1 MTDPN
6 GMNGSDFPTV
16 DNPTGVPDYS
26 GSDLPTNEEMGGLS
40 SSVGGMSRAPRV
52 DDSIVDEI
60 GGTGEAGLS
69 RDPDDAAGA
78 PVHEVSGKKTNQV
91 P

>member
-6 GMNGSDFPTV
+6 DFNGSDLP
-16 DNPTGVPDYS
+16 DLGNADGVPSYS
-26 GSDLPTNEEMGGLS
+26 GSDLPTDEAMGGLS
-40 SSVGGMSRAPRV
+40 SSVGGMSRKPGV
-52 DDSIVDEI
+52 DDSIVDEE

-69 RDPDDAAGA
+69 REPSDKAGA
-78 PVHEVSGKKTNQV
+78 PVHQVSGKKTDEV

>member
-1 MTDPN
+1 MTDPSDL
-6 GMNGSDFPTV
+6 NGSDLPTR
-16 DNPTGVPDYS
+16 DSAGGVPANS

-52 DDSIVDEI
+52 DDAIVDET

-69 RDPDDAAGA
+69 RDPGDAAGA
-78 PVHEVSGKKTNQV
+78 PVHQVSGKKTDAV

>member
-6 GMNGSDFPTV
+6 DMNGSDLPQI
-16 DNPTGVPDYS
+16 DNPMGTPDYS
-26 GSDLPTNEEMGGLS
+26 GSDLPPMEGQGGLS
-40 SSVGGMSRAPRV
+40 SSVGGMSRKPGV
-52 DDSIVDEI
+52 DYSIVDED

-69 RDPDDAAGA
+69 RKPDDAAGA
-78 PVHEVSGKKTNQV
+78 PVHQVSGKKTDEV

>member
-6 GMNGSDFPTV
+6 NMNGSDLPQI
-16 DNPTGVPDYS
+16 DNSMGVPDNS
-26 GSDLPTNEEMGGLS
+26 GSDLPTLEEQGGLS
-40 SSVGGMSRAPRV
+40 SAVGGMSRNPGV
-52 DDSIVDEI
+52 DDSILDED

-69 RDPDDAAGA
+69 RDPSDAAGA
-78 PVHEVSGKKTNQV
+78 PVHQVSGKKTDEV

>member
-6 GMNGSDFPTV
+6 DMNGSNLPTM
-16 DNPTGVPDYS
+16 DSPAGVPANS
-26 GSDLPTNEEMGGLS
+26 GSGLPTNEEMGGLS
-40 SSVGGMSRAPRV
+40 SGVGGMSRAPRV
-52 DDSIVDEI
+52 DDSIVDET

-69 RDPDDAAGA
+69 RDPEDAAGA
-78 PVHEVSGKKTNQV
+78 PVHQVSGKKTNEV

>member
-6 GMNGSDFPTV
+6 NMNGSDLPQI
-16 DNPTGVPDYS
+16 DSPAGVPASS

-40 SSVGGMSRAPRV
+40 SGVGGMSRAPRV
-52 DDSIVDEI
+52 DDAIVDEI
-60 GGTGEAGLS
+60 GGTGETGLS
-69 RDPDDAAGA
+69 RDPGDAAGA
-78 PVHEVSGKKTNQV
+78 PVHQVSGKKTDEV